1 LSTFEEFLLYVT
13 IPLVALFAHK
23 EYTYEFSTPKY
34 AILCIATLVL
44 AVYLLF
50 KLVKSKKLSFFASP
64 VHFAWLGF
72 AFVAIAST
80 INTYRDN
87 PYFFRQSIDIALYLL
102 LNVVLAFYFS
112 SRFNDKSKIIRMLFV
127 FLLTGLFIAINAIL
141 NFYVGYDLFL
151 GNVGA
156 PFERGSIKANIGNV
170 IFVSNYLNMLLP
182 VALYFLLSL
191 DVGALSA
198 KKFGSALIVKIVA
211 LASAILYFDVI
222 VFSQTRSEY
231 LALVIEAIL
240 IPIIYFFFI
249 RKKEDTHAKELEKKD
264 PNFSRS

>member
-1 LSTFEEFLLYVT
+1 MLSTFEEFLLYVT

-34 AILCIATLVL
+34 AILCVATLIL
-44 AVYLLF
+44 AVYLLIRLF
-50 KLVKSKKLSFFASP
+50 KSKQLRFFATP
-64 VHFAWLGF
+64 VHFAWLTF

-102 LNVVLAFYFS
+102 LNVVLSFYFS
-112 SRFNDKSKIIRMLFV
+112 SRLNDKSKIIKLLFV

-156 PFERGSIKANIGNV
+156 PFEREHK
-170 IFVSNYLNMLLP
+170 
-182 VALYFLLSL
+182 
-191 DVGALSA
+191 
-198 KKFGSALIVKIVA
+198 
-211 LASAILYFDVI
+211 
-222 VFSQTRSEY
+222 SEY
-231 LALVIEAIL
+231 RQC
-240 IPIIYFFFI
+240 YI
-249 RKKEDTHAKELEKKD
+249 RFQLFEHAPTNRVVFPPKLGCWGTEYKEI
-264 PNFSRS
+264 R